1 MPHPSHSF
9 YASAWL
15 VGLASLGAAGCLC
28 PPCPGTAVAVGPEA
42 AAGANVAGPV
52 AVGSK
57 LMIWDGDDVGTG
69 AQPWESCEP
78 KPNCE
83 AKASAEPGA
92 GTNGSVALKF
102 HAKGSGFLGMGWN
115 IFGWYPPNAG
125 VDLTPYNHLTFQ
137 IRAEAKSSGP
147 VPDPGFTTVLL
158 GCSAN
163 NFNTASVP
171 VEKYAKGFADGK
183 WHKVSI
189 PLSAFTKGEGAKFDP
204 HSFWEFRLGTWAGT
218 TRSFD
223 IYIDDIAAE
232 KL

>member
-1 MPHPSHSF
+1 MTRTSHSL
-9 YASAWL
+9 YAYAWL
-15 VGLASLGAAGCLC
+15 AALASVGAAGCLC
-28 PPCPGTAVAVGPEA
+28 PPCPGAVAAGPEA

-78 KPNCE
+78 KPSCE
-83 AKASAEPGA
+83 AKASADSGS
-92 GTNGSVALKF
+92 GTKGSVALKF

-115 IFGWYPPNAG
+115 LFGWYPENAG
-125 VDLTPYNHLTFQ
+125 VDLTPYSHLSFQ
-137 IRAEAKSSGP
+137 IRAEVKSNSP

-163 NFNTASVP
+163 KFDSESVP
-171 VEKYAKGFADGK
+171 IEKFAKGFADGK
-183 WHKVSI
+183 WHKVTI
-189 PLSAFTKGEGAKFDP
+189 PLSAFTKGKGAKFDA
-204 HSFWEFRLGTWAGT
+204 HSFWEFRVGTWAGAP
-218 TRSFD
+218 RMFD